1 MNLGEHELLCL
12 NQVETPVSPA
22 VPGIVPFREQ
32 TDSSLVFDMQL
43 LTWIIDKFSTYQ
55 FEKATKAVAFT

>member
-12 NQVETPVSPA
+12 NQVKTPVSPA
-22 VPGIVPFREQ
+22 VPGIVPFMEQ

-43 LTWIIDKFSTYQ
+43 LTWIMQFSTYQ
-55 FEKATKAVAFT
+55 FEKATKVVAFT